1 MRTCNKPSP
10 SSSQK
15 CALSEFETSG
25 VALGLVEERLLI
37 FNINHLYDTPGMTL
51 ASKTKAQW
59 KLEKCEEGTGQVRD
73 NACVSAVLASVGVK
87 ALGEVTHLF
96 QIPAMVFQ
104 IETIY
109 EKKERMGKISNSIKK
124 LSVILSVSVA
134 SQRSTSHGQ
143 AFFFCLKKH

>member
-1 MRTCNKPSP
+1 M
-10 SSSQK
+10 
-15 CALSEFETSG
+15 
-25 VALGLVEERLLI
+25 
-37 FNINHLYDTPGMTL
+37 
-51 ASKTKAQW
+51 
-59 KLEKCEEGTGQVRD
+59 
-73 NACVSAVLASVGVK
+73 LASVGVK

-109 EKKERMGKISNSIKK
+109 KKKERMGKISNSIKK

-143 AFFFCLKKH
+143 AFFFLLKKALDFNYSLLFILPRINVLPRLLLDVLSHSHFFFCSSI